1 MADNIQIQA
10 KKASHYLAWGVIIY
24 SIISTFLYFKF
35 RTNLEDYITWGI
47 VVFCV
52 ITVILAFTKRGLYN
66 FLINNPYIFSFGK
79 QEKAIPAEHIDV
91 PAIQNNIITEVNDS
105 TKEQIIDKA
114 DKSHGFLSNLSEVYE
129 KSIKNHN
136 EKIAERKKLIFEEI
150 TKYCFFILPPFL
162 SKEDI
167 AILLENINNLIT
179 GRSELYKPIRS
190 NIDNPLKTADIR
202 HLGCNLKT
210 RLDVSKRDITIFLK
224 ATFPYELRDASIET
238 IERNLRDAVPSS
250 IKVDIPEPGDYHFTT
265 LNNSRL

>member
-1 MADNIQIQA
+1 MADNIQMQA

-24 SIISTFLYFKF
+24 SIISTFLYIKY
-35 RTNLEDYITWGI
+35 RTNLEDYITWWI

-52 ITVILAFTKRGLYN
+52 ITLILAFTKKGLYK

-79 QEKAIPAEHIDV
+79 QEEAIPEPINV
-91 PAIQNNIITEVNDS
+91 PAIQNDISSEVNDS
-105 TKEQIIDKA
+105 TKEQVIDKTN
-114 DKSHGFLSNLSEVYE
+114 DSNGFLSNLSDAYE
-129 KSIKNHN
+129 KSIKEHN

-167 AILLENINNLIT
+167 SILLENIHHLT
-179 GRSELYKPIRS
+179 SGRPELYKHIRS
-190 NIDNPLKTADIR
+190 NIDNPLKTVDIR

-238 IERNLRDAVPSS
+238 IERNLRDTVPSS
-250 IKVDIPEPGDYHFTT
+250 IKTDIPDAGDYHFKT
-265 LNNSRL
+265 LNNSHL